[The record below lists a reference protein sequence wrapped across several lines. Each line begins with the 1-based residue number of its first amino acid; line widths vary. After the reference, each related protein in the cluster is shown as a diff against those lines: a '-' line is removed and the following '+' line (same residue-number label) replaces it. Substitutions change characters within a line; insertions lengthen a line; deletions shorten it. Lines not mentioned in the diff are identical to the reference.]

1 MSLSESGPEIQWTER
16 YHRTIINVSD
26 MEWSNLIFF
35 TTQISSKKHWLNL
48 LIGIKTDV
56 ITSLSMTLRRQT
68 SVLEEVIQSYE
79 EEIKT
84 QTLK

>member
-1 MSLSESGPEIQWTER
+1 
-16 YHRTIINVSD
+16 